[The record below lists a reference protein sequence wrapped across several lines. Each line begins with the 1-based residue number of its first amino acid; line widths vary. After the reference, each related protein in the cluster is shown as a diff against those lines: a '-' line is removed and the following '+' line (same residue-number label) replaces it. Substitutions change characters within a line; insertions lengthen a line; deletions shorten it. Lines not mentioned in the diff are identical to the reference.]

1 MKMTEK
7 VYRIYAKNKCI
18 FSSVTEKE
26 FKSTWETLQRLVGI
40 MKTEYNVNDLT
51 YDESEVTS

>member
-1 MKMTEK
+1 MTEK